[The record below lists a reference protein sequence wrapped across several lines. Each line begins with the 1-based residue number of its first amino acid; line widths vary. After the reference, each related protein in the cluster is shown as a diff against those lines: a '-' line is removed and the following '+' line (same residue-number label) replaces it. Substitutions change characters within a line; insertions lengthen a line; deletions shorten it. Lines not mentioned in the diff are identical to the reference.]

1 MRRRAKIE
9 KVKEERDV
17 DRVSETILYN
27 NRGTRGLGIRH
38 DTISDREK

>member
-1 MRRRAKIE
+1 MRQRAKIE

-17 DRVSETILYN
+17 DQVSETVIHD
-27 NRGTRGLGIRH
+27 RGTRGLGS